1 MRCGSMGID
10 CFSGLSQGGN
20 PDAAIK
26 KAESIIKSDRIGVET
41 HCIGAK
47 SLMF

>member
-1 MRCGSMGID
+1 MQCGSQGID
-10 CFSGLSQGGN
+10 GFSGLSQEGN

-47 SLMF
+47 FLMF

>member
-1 MRCGSMGID
+1 MGID
-10 CFSGLSQGGN
+10 GFSGLSQGGN